1 MAETKPEVPM
11 AGVAMTAIGV
21 AMVRALESNRPDRLY
36 DDPLALV
43 FTEAARRGFAET
55 DDGGRRWTRLEELAA
70 AFYPGRTLSVRLVDD
85 QVTAAVEQGCRQIVV
100 LGAGLDTRAFR
111 LALPPDIRFFELDL
125 PELFAFKEPIL
136 ASARAVPTCARH
148 VVCSDL
154 RDDWAEALRVN
165 GFRPDLPTHWVDE
178 GVLGYLTRAAAVRV
192 AETLTEL
199 SSPGSRFGVVRFAA
213 DERPVQYR
221 ELRRLVRADEAGER
235 ELRGLGGDARQWL
248 DDHGWH
254 TTFRGWAELVAPFGR
269 PVENHPDVGFIDA
282 VRA

>member
-1 MAETKPEVPM
+1 MTEVPM

-21 AMVRALESNRPDRLY
+21 AVVRVLESNRPDRLY
-36 DDPLALV
+36 DDPLARV
-43 FTEAARRGFAET
+43 FAEAARRGFAET
-55 DDGGRRWTRLEELAA
+55 ADGARRWAQLEELAE

-85 QVTAAVEQGCRQIVV
+85 QVGAAVEQGCRQIVV

-111 LALPPDIRFFELDL
+111 LALPPDIRLFELDL

-136 ASARAVPTCARH
+136 ASAHAVPTCERY
-148 VVCSDL
+148 VVGIDL
-154 RDDWAEALRVN
+154 RADWAEALRIN

-178 GVLGYLTRAAAVRV
+178 GVLGYLARAEALRV

-199 SSPGSRFGVVRFAA
+199 STPGSRFGVVRFAA
-213 DERPVQYR
+213 DERPGQYS

-248 DDHGWH
+248 EDHGWQ

-269 PVENHPDVGFIDA
+269 PVENNPDVGFIDA